1 MKDLLESCLKICVV
15 DFITLWIRIQ
25 MELDSDLDPAPH
37 YISCADPKH
46 FFYTAVLFKLSVV
59 QNPNYCNFCR
69 IVFLIL
75 TY

>member
-46 FFYTAVLFKLSVV
+46 FFIQQCYLSCLLYKTPTIVTFVELFS
-59 QNPNYCNFCR
+59 
-69 IVFLIL
+69 
-75 TY
+75 